1 MEHYKETDRKSTF
14 SGTGSHLTCEW
25 QKNKE
30 SKHDAN
36 AFNKCFMT
44 TEKLNQHIQ
53 KGDAILILQ
62 DSFPGNF
69 PTTKIIPITEAEVK
83 VLCIP

>member
-1 MEHYKETDRKSTF
+1 
-14 SGTGSHLTCEW
+14 
-25 QKNKE
+25 
-30 SKHDAN
+30 
-36 AFNKCFMT
+36 MT